1 MGVGSSRVSCGQA
14 LGSLRSST
22 AADVVVLARVR
33 AGDLLLELPA
43 VVFCDSCDVCE
54 SCEGSARSGFC
65 STSDLTRRSPAPA
78 PATSDAVCSASLLS
92 ERLLRSVED
101 SRGGASLPAELAMER
116 LVWPWAVL
124 GVVALLLRRNRGRK
138 RRDDLMLLMPAS
150 GRGIWGQTAL
160 QASVPGDRH
169 QLRECGRE
177 RERGYGARARGP
189 VSLLLPLP

>member
-1 MGVGSSRVSCGQA
+1 M
-14 LGSLRSST
+14 
-22 AADVVVLARVR
+22 VVLARVR

-65 STSDLTRRSPAPA
+65 STSDLTRRSPVSR
-78 PATSDAVCSASLLS
+78 TSDAVCSASLLS

-101 SRGGASLPAELAMER
+101 TRGGASLPAELAMER
-116 LVWPWAVL
+116 LVWAVL
-124 GVVALLLRRNRGRK
+124 GLVALLLRRNRGRK

-160 QASVPGDRH
+160 QVSVPGDRH
-169 QLRECGRE
+169 QLRECGRGRE
-177 RERGYGARARGP
+177 RERRYGARARGP